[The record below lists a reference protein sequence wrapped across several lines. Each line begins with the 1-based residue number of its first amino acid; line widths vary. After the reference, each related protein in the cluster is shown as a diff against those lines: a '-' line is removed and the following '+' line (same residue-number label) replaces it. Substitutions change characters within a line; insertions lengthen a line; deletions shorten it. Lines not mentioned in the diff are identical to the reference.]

1 MGAHRQVQQD
11 ERPGL
16 PEDTALTPAGLTG
29 PLAWPG
35 PHVPPGPR
43 APWADV
49 LVWAPPWRGSKVP
62 PLPLAGR
69 GRPGAPHLRGPVLCQ
84 GLLSLPPAPPPPPG
98 PVPGGLS
105 WGEGLC
111 QLLCCGSRAQ
121 PPHTAVSA
129 SPTPGT
135 RGDTPAPTLIPKGAL
150 GGFGRAARPGLR
162 WGWGDGP
169 GYRPAAGR
177 GAAAP
182 S

>member
-1 MGAHRQVQQD
+1 MGGCVPRRCRWGQQAVGAHRQAQQD

-16 PEDTALTPAGLTG
+16 PEDTALTPGGLTG

-69 GRPGAPHLRGPVLCQ
+69 GRPGAPRPRGPVLCQ

-105 WGEGLC
+105 WGEGLPTALLWFQGPTASHRSLC
-111 QLLCCGSRAQ
+111 QPHPRDPGGHTCSHPHSQGCPGGGS
-121 PPHTAVSA
+121 
-129 SPTPGT
+129 
-135 RGDTPAPTLIPKGAL
+135 
-150 GGFGRAARPGLR
+150 GGRQGQG
-162 WGWGDGP
+162 
-169 GYRPAAGR
+169 
-177 GAAAP
+177 
-182 S
+182 